1 MRRILVI
8 QDVGL
13 WIDLNRHLSGVDCVE
28 LVEAMSFEQGQILA
42 QIERPRIV
50 VYGAD
55 NSDGPGQAPEQL
67 LAQLRERGLLE
78 TQVIAVVGGPDVA
91 RAHDLKPQSS
101 DSSDAIVCTADELLE
116 RVSSLLDLTTGPQ
129 KPKVELLAH
138 YEVDGGASRSPRSG
152 FAVLLEL
159 SERRLLFETDLC
171 LEQATEMHLNFF
183 LQEPESD
190 AQRSNVSLSCVIGQ
204 CRDEAKMIYSARVS
218 KIGDDARQ
226 AIQRYTA
233 SPIGGV
239 GGR

>member
-1 MRRILVI
+1 
-8 QDVGL
+8 VGL

-55 NSDGPGQAPEQL
+55 NSDGPGRAPEQL
-67 LAQLRERGLLE
+67 LGQLRERGLLD
-78 TQVIAVVGGPDVA
+78 TQVIAVVSGQDGTHGRDP
-91 RAHDLKPQSS
+91 RPESS
-101 DSSDAIVCTADELLE
+101 DSSDAIVCTADELLD
-116 RVSSLLDLTTGPQ
+116 RVSGLLDLATGPQ

-183 LQEPESD
+183 LHDPDSD